1 MENVL
6 IVEDDNA
13 LRAQVRFALEE
24 HYNVFEAGD
33 REEALDCLEKENIGI
48 VILDL
53 GLPPNENTPEE
64 GIKLLQ
70 HILENLAAKVII
82 LTGQTTA
89 GIAMDAIKEGAFDY
103 ILKPVNMEKILF
115 SIERAILFRD
125 AEEKL
130 EKRGVKKI
138 SFNVEIGQ
146 GLQPVREEAEKNFV
160 LKVLRDT
167 NFNIYKAAKLL
178 NVKRESIYYFM
189 KKFGF
194 KREEEDGND

>member
-6 IVEDDNA
+6 IVEDDKA
-13 LRAQVRFALEE
+13 LRSQVRFALEE
-24 HYNVFEAGD
+24 RYNVFEAGN
-33 REEALDCLEKENIGI
+33 REEALDCLEKEGIG
-48 VILDL
+48 VVVLDL

-70 HILENLAAKVII
+70 HILENLTAKVII

-125 AEEKL
+125 AEDKL

>member
-6 IVEDDNA
+6 IVEDDRP
-13 LRAQVRFALEE
+13 LRSQIRFALEE
-24 HYNVFEAGD
+24 RYNVFEAGD
-33 REEALDCLEKENIGI
+33 REAALDCLEKESIGV

-53 GLPPNENTPEE
+53 GLPPHENAPDE

-70 HILENLAAKVII
+70 HILENLTAKAII

-89 GIAMDAIKEGAFDY
+89 GIAMEAIKGGAFDY

-130 EKRGVKKI
+130 ERRGVRKI
-138 SFNVEIGQ
+138 SFNVEIGK
-146 GLQPVREEAEKNFV
+146 GLQPAREEAEKNFV

-167 NFNIYKAAKLL
+167 NFNVYKSAKLL

-194 KREEEDGND
+194 KREESDDND

>member
-6 IVEDDNA
+6 IVEDDKA
-13 LRAQVRFALEE
+13 LRSQVRFALEE
-24 HYNVFEAGD
+24 RYNVFEAGD
-33 REEALDCLEKENIGI
+33 REEALDCLEKEGI
-48 VILDL
+48 AVVVLDL

-70 HILENLAAKVII
+70 HILENLTAKVII

-125 AEEKL
+125 AEDKL

>member
-6 IVEDDNA
+6 IVEDDKP
-13 LRAQVRFALEE
+13 LRSQVRFALEE

-33 REEALDCLEKENIGI
+33 REEAMDCLEKEGIGI
-48 VILDL
+48 VVLDL

-70 HILENLAAKVII
+70 HILENLTAKVII

-125 AEEKL
+125 AEDKL

>member
-6 IVEDDNA
+6 IVEDDKP
-13 LRAQVRFALEE
+13 LRSQIRFALEE
-24 HYNVFEAGD
+24 HYNVVEAGD
-33 REEALDCLEKENIGI
+33 REAALDCLEKESIGV

-53 GLPPNENTPEE
+53 GLPPHENTPEE

-70 HILENLAAKVII
+70 HILENMTAKVII
-82 LTGQTTA
+82 LTGQTTE
-89 GIAMDAIKEGAFDY
+89 GVAMDAIKGGAFDY
-103 ILKPVNMEKILF
+103 IMKPVNMEKILF

-138 SFNVEIGQ
+138 SFNVEVGQ
-146 GLQPVREEAEKNFV
+146 GLQPAREEAEKNFV
-160 LKVLRDT
+160 LRVLRDT
-167 NFNIYKAAKLL
+167 NFNVYKAAKLL

-194 KREEEDGND
+194 KREEENGND

>member
-6 IVEDDNA
+6 IVEDDKP
-13 LRAQVRFALEE
+13 LRSQIRFALEE
-24 HYNVFEAGD
+24 HYNIVEAGD
-33 REEALDCLEKENIGI
+33 REAALDCLEKESIGV

-70 HILENLAAKVII
+70 HILENMTAKVII
-82 LTGQTTA
+82 LTGQTTE
-89 GIAMDAIKEGAFDY
+89 GVAMDAIKGGAFDY
-103 ILKPVNMEKILF
+103 IMKPVNMEKILF

-138 SFNVEIGQ
+138 SFNVEVGQ
-146 GLQPVREEAEKNFV
+146 GLQPAREEAEKNFV
-160 LKVLRDT
+160 LRVLRDT
-167 NFNIYKAAKLL
+167 NFNVYKAAKLL

-194 KREEEDGND
+194 KREEENGND

>member
-6 IVEDDNA
+6 IVEDDKA
-13 LRAQVRFALEE
+13 LRSQVRFALEE
-24 HYNVFEAGD
+24 YYNVFEAGN
-33 REEALDCLEKENIGI
+33 REEAMDCLGKEDIG
-48 VILDL
+48 VVVLDL

-70 HILENLAAKVII
+70 HILENLTAKVII
-82 LTGQTTA
+82 LTGQKTE

-103 ILKPVNMEKILF
+103 IMKPVNMEKILF

-178 NVKRESIYYFM
+178 NVKWESIYYFM

>member
-1 MENVL
+1 MENIL
-6 IVEDDNA
+6 IVEDDKA
-13 LRAQVRFALEE
+13 LRSQIRFSLEE

-33 REEALDCLEKENIGI
+33 REAALDCLNDKSIGV

-53 GLPPNENTPEE
+53 GLPPHENTPDE
-64 GIKLLQ
+64 GIKLLH
-70 HILENLAAKVII
+70 HILENLTAKVII

-89 GIAMDAIKEGAFDY
+89 GIAMEAIKGGAFDY

-138 SFNVEIGQ
+138 SFNVEVGQ
-146 GLQPVREEAEKNFV
+146 GLQPAREEAEKNFV
-160 LKVLRDT
+160 LRVLRDT
-167 NFNIYKAAKLL
+167 NFNVYKAAKLL
-178 NVKRESIYYFM
+178 GVKRESIYYFI

-194 KREEEDGND
+194 KREEGDDSD

>member
-1 MENVL
+1 MVNVL

-33 REEALDCLEKENIGI
+33 REEALDCLEKEGIG
-48 VILDL
+48 VVVLDL

>member
-33 REEALDCLEKENIGI
+33 REEALDCLEKEGIG
-48 VILDL
+48 VVVLDL

-64 GIKLLQ
+64 GIKILQ
-70 HILENLAAKVII
+70 YILENLTAKVII
-82 LTGQTTA
+82 LTGQKTE

>member
-24 HYNVFEAGD
+24 YYNVFEAGD
-33 REEALDCLEKENIGI
+33 REEAIECLEKENIGI

-53 GLPPNENTPEE
+53 GLPPHENTPDE
-64 GIKLLQ
+64 GIKILQ
-70 HILENLAAKVII
+70 YILENLTAKVII
-82 LTGQTTA
+82 LTGQKTE

-130 EKRGVKKI
+130 EKRGVKMI

-194 KREEEDGND
+194 KREEENGND

>member
-1 MENVL
+1 MVNVL
-6 IVEDDNA
+6 IVEDDRA
-13 LRAQVRFALEE
+13 LRSQIRFALEE

-33 REEALDCLEKENIGI
+33 RQAAMECLEKEDIGV

-53 GLPPNENTPEE
+53 GLPPHENAPDE

-70 HILENLAAKVII
+70 HILENLTAKVII

-89 GIAMDAIKEGAFDY
+89 GIAMEAIKGGAFDY

-138 SFNVEIGQ
+138 SFNVEVGQ
-146 GLQPVREEAEKNFV
+146 GLQPAREEAEKNVV

-167 NFNIYKAAKLL
+167 NFNVYKTAKLL

-194 KREEEDGND
+194 KREEDDGND

>member
-1 MENVL
+1 MVNVL
-6 IVEDDNA
+6 IVEDDKP
-13 LRAQVRFALEE
+13 LRSQMRFALEE

-33 REEALDCLEKENIGI
+33 LQTALECLGRENISV

-53 GLPPNENTPEE
+53 GLPPHENTPEE
-64 GIKLLQ
+64 GIKILH
-70 HILENLAAKVII
+70 HILENLTAKVVI

-89 GIAMDAIKEGAFDY
+89 GIAMEAIKGGAFDY
-103 ILKPVNMEKILF
+103 IVKPVNMEKVLF

-125 AEEKL
+125 AEETL

-138 SFNVEIGQ
+138 SFNVEVWK
-146 GLQPVREEAEKNFV
+146 GLQPAREEAEKNVV

-167 NFNIYKAAKLL
+167 NFNVYKSAKLL
-178 NVKRESIYYFM
+178 GIKRESIYYFM

-194 KREEEDGND
+194 KREEGDGND

>member
-6 IVEDDNA
+6 IVEDDKP
-13 LRAQVRFALEE
+13 LRSQIRFALEE
-24 HYNVFEAGD
+24 YYSVFEAGD
-33 REEALDCLEKENIGI
+33 LQTALECLGRESIRV

-53 GLPPNENTPEE
+53 GLPPHENTPEE

-70 HILENLAAKVII
+70 HILENLTAKVII
-82 LTGQTTA
+82 LTGQTTE
-89 GIAMDAIKEGAFDY
+89 GTAMEAIKGGAFDY
-103 ILKPVNMEKILF
+103 IVKPVNMEKILF

-130 EKRGVKKI
+130 ERRGVKKI
-138 SFNVEIGQ
+138 SFNVEVWK
-146 GLQPVREEAEKNFV
+146 GLQPAREEAEKNVV

-167 NFNIYKAAKLL
+167 NFNVYKSAKLL
-178 NVKRESIYYFM
+178 GIKRESIYYFM

-194 KREEEDGND
+194 KREEDDGND

>member
-6 IVEDDNA
+6 IVEDDKP
-13 LRAQVRFALEE
+13 LRSQIRFALEE
-24 HYNVFEAGD
+24 RYNVVEAGD
-33 REEALDCLEKENIGI
+33 REAALDCLEKESIGV

-70 HILENLAAKVII
+70 HILENMTAKVII
-82 LTGQTTA
+82 LTGQTTE
-89 GIAMDAIKEGAFDY
+89 GVAMDAIKGGAFDY
-103 ILKPVNMEKILF
+103 IMKPVNMEKILF

-138 SFNVEIGQ
+138 SFNVEVGQ
-146 GLQPVREEAEKNFV
+146 GLQPAREEAEKNFV
-160 LKVLRDT
+160 LRVLRDT
-167 NFNIYKAAKLL
+167 NFNVYKAAKLL

-194 KREEEDGND
+194 KREEENGND